1 MRKEIYQLTVLLMSP
16 GGGLFLALTVQ
27 SFLEPLN
34 TDHVF
39 GQFESLAFRLDTE
52 LPTNENTTTS
62 NKLVYS
68 QITIRSSI
76 FLQDLPI
83 FTEKLLLISDVA
95 FVTSCQLLQDQLGIF
110 LVGRS
115 YGSFIGLK
123 LDKINHFVS
132 RG

>member
-1 MRKEIYQLTVLLMSP
+1 MH
-16 GGGLFLALTVQ
+16 

-62 NKLVYS
+62 NKLIYS
-68 QITIRSSI
+68 QIRIRSSV

-95 FVTSCQLLQDQLGIF
+95 FVTSCQVLQDQLGVF

-115 YGSFIGLK
+115 YGSFYGLK
-123 LDKINHFVS
+123 LDNINHFVS